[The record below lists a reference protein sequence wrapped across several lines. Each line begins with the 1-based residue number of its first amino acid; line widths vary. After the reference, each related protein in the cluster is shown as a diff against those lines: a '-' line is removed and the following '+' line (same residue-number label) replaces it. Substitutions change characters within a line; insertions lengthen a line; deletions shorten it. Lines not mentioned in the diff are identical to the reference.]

1 MTEHGLWEVWFSNI
15 STLIIFALVA
25 LNFLLAWFALAQKI
39 RCSKLEHDIFTE
51 KPLATSSLFTEKR
64 SIQKPSQPEKSA
76 HGDFSEDESLLKID
90 QAIKMLKCGASL
102 EEIRSAVN
110 IEPSY
115 LQIIAKH
122 HHE

>member
-1 MTEHGLWEVWFSNI
+1 M
-15 STLIIFALVA
+15 STLIIFALVS
-25 LNFLLAWFALAQKI
+25 LNFLLTWFALAQKL
-39 RCSKLEHDIFTE
+39 RCSKLERDIIAGKT
-51 KPLATSSLFTEKR
+51 LASSSLFTEIR

-102 EEIRSAVN
+102 EEIN

-115 LQIIAKH
+115 LKIIATH
-122 HHE
+122 HHG